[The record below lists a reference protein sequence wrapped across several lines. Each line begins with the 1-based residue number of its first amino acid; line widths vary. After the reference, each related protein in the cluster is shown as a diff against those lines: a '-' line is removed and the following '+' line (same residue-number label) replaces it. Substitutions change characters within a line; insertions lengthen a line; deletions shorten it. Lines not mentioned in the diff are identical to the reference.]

1 MVDKIFSAFIDS
13 LLSKQCMVSK
23 PIRNLPQGKPG
34 EYTDQLENTECS
46 RKKTHRRLPAL
57 RRGFCGFFSFGDYN
71 SNMRY
76 RRGAD
81 GRLGEYLKKRE
92 ELLRMCGIVKRY
104 LRKAL
109 VFNTC
114 RINEELCA

>member
-1 MVDKIFSAFIDS
+1 MVDKIFSAFIEF
-13 LLSKQCMVSK
+13 LLLKQCMVLK
-23 PIRNLPQGKPG
+23 PARKQLQGEAG
-34 EYTDQLENTECS
+34 EYTDQLENTEWS

-57 RRGFCGFFSFGDYN
+57 RRGFCGFCVVGIYN
-71 SNMRY
+71 SNMRH

-104 LRKAL
+104 LRIAL
-109 VFNTC
+109 DFNTC